1 MKKGIVFSLEV
12 LIAITIL
19 TSLFTFLSVFNIE
32 NVSPYKRFERVQM
45 YAKDS
50 LEVMSQI
57 TVKDLIDQFPDKVPT
72 LVQQMEGGNIEN
84 ESSVI
89 EAIGTLWSDGYY
101 DATYYEAARNVS
113 KEVLSLLLPKTL
125 NYNLTA
131 FDGQEIYSYSPIT
144 SASTE
149 VSKSNKIVSG
159 FQPGQP
165 TKGFWAKAYLEK
177 INSKVFSSYLY
188 FGGYLGQGNLT
199 FFINDIPSDANITSA
214 YMETSVD
221 SNFTLYINNTFC
233 GLFNKTAAGT
243 FPVDSW
249 NITDLSYPDCLENI
263 KPGENNKFGI
273 NFTEPNIT
281 KKGIGGGY
289 IKVTYETDQF
299 STSVT
304 NTMRYNLPG
313 IDGIINLYDSFYVP
327 GTITNMT
334 MNLDISSHEKVFVNI
349 GNKTVYYGNE
359 STVTDNATLSSL
371 LGPAMNYD
379 FLSHRTVPFRI
390 GHYGINPVGP
400 TYSEV
405 VLTTSRVPPM
415 STEDIPNG
423 TTTISRMDAAIAVDK
438 IFINTILSNIG
449 NRVGLV
455 SYASDIPDSCPKG
468 ICWTN
473 DVTDNSLTLINN
485 VSGYE
490 AASGVAQ
497 RFLCGAIH
505 EASLKLTDPLRKKYI
520 LVMSDGSAEKETPSG
535 CPHSGSDLC
544 PQANYTPGNLTSQE
558 KAAVNEAY
566 YAYLNNITVYAVG
579 FGENANNNL
588 LRQISACG
596 GGEWAASDNYE
607 GLKEIYEKFAKKM
620 IEKSIIYDFQPAS
633 ATDVN
638 STLFPDSYLEFDY
651 IPEVPAYQFGE
662 IAMKLETPTF
672 SLNNGCNGNVSIP
685 EQFSV
690 DDIRVTSYSSKVWTQ
705 SLSLRNSVNAWTPVF
720 NLTNFGT
727 QYIDLGD
734 PFNIQFSP
742 AYLKSNENNDLS
754 LVLAKNSTEKSSQC
768 SSNNKAFYTVRFSAI
783 AFSNVLPK
791 SDGSN
796 VRVYFNR
803 GDFNCTPEG
812 SVVVTVGTPAD
823 NTIIDVDQ
831 LDTANNA
838 VHNATAQLLNK
849 LNLKGN
855 LCQGPPG
862 NSTNPIDIEITSD
875 LKLETSEIS
884 NVPSLWGPIK
894 FELRISS

>member
-1 MKKGIVFSLEV
+1 MKKGFVFSLEA

-19 TSLFTFLSVFNIE
+19 TSLFAFMSVFNIE
-32 NVSPYKRFERVQM
+32 NVSPYKRFERVQL

-57 TVKDLIDQFPDKVPT
+57 TVKDLIDQFPDKVLT
-72 LVQQMEGGNIEN
+72 LKQQMENGNIEN
-84 ESSVI
+84 ESSII
-89 EAIGTLWSDGYY
+89 EAIGTLWSEGYS
-101 DATYYEAARNVS
+101 EAAKNVS
-113 KEVLSLLLPKTL
+113 NETISLILPKTL

-131 FDGQEIYSYSPIT
+131 FDGQEIYSYSPTT

-149 VSKSNKIVSG
+149 VSNANKILSG
-159 FQPGQP
+159 FQPGKL
-165 TKGFWAKAYLEK
+165 TKGFVARAWLDK
-177 INSKVFSSYLY
+177 IASKVFSSYLY
-188 FGGYLGQGNLT
+188 FGGYVGQGNLT
-199 FFINDIPSDANITSA
+199 FFINDIPSGANITSA
-214 YMETSVD
+214 YMEASVD
-221 SNFTLYINNTFC
+221 SNFSLYINNDFC
-233 GLFNKTAAGT
+233 GLFTKTAAGT

-249 NITDLSYPDCLENI
+249 NITDLSYPGCLETI
-263 KPGENNKFGI
+263 TAGENNKFDI
-273 NFTEPNIT
+273 NFTETNIT

-299 STSVT
+299 SAGVP

-334 MNLDISSHEKVFVNI
+334 MNLHILSHEKVFVNI
-349 GNKTVYYGNE
+349 GNKNVYYNNT
-359 STVTDNATLSSL
+359 STVIDNTTFSSL
-371 LGPAMNYD
+371 LGNYYN
-379 FLSHRTVPFRI
+379 FLSQRTVPFRI
-390 GHYGINPVGP
+390 GHYGISPVGP

-415 STEDIPNG
+415 STVDIPNG

-449 NRVGLV
+449 NRIGLV
-455 SYASDIPDSCPKG
+455 SYASDIPGSCPKG

-485 VSGYE
+485 VTGYE

-497 RFLCGAIH
+497 RFLCGAIT
-505 EASLKLTDPLRKKYI
+505 EAASKLTDPVRKKYI

-535 CPHSGSDLC
+535 CPHSDNDLC

-566 YAYLNNITVYAVG
+566 DAYLKNITVYAVG
-579 FGENANNNL
+579 FGGNANNNL
-588 LRQISACG
+588 LRQIAACG
-596 GGEWAASDNYE
+596 GGQWAASDNYE

-620 IEKSIIYDFQPAS
+620 IEKSIIYEFQPAS

-638 STLFPDSYLEFDY
+638 STLFSDSYLEFDY
-651 IPEVPAYQFGE
+651 TPEVPAYQFGE

-672 SLNNGCNGNVSIP
+672 SLNNGCNGNVTIP

-690 DDIRVTSYSSKVWTQ
+690 DNIRVTSYSSKLWTQ
-705 SLSLRNSVNAWTPVF
+705 TLSVRNSIYNWEPVF

-742 AYLKSNENNDLS
+742 AYLTKENNDLS

-768 SSNNKAFYTVRFSAI
+768 SSNNKAFYTVRFSA
-783 AFSNVLPK
+783 FTNLTNVMSVSN
-791 SDGSN
+791 GSYVN
-796 VRVYFNR
+796 VYFNR
-803 GDFNCTPEG
+803 GDFNCDYDDN
-812 SVVVTVGTPAD
+812 VTVKMGNPTD
-823 NTIIDVDQ
+823 YTVIEVND
-831 LDTANNA
+831 LDTVNNA
-838 VHNATAQLLNK
+838 LHSAFAQLLNK
-849 LNLKGN
+849 TNFKGN
-855 LCQGPPG
+855 LCPG
-862 NSTNPIDIEITSD
+862 LPGSITNPIDIEITPD
-875 LKLETSEIS
+875 LKMEIIQYS

-894 FELRISS
+894 FELTISS